1 MSIVAFEKFHGYLV
15 GEEGATRGLVVIQEW
30 WGLNEDIKS
39 IATRY
44 SKEGFLVLAPD
55 LYYGKI
61 AHNADEAHHFMDG
74 LDWHDAQAMVSAGA
88 RLLKSKGAK
97 AVGVTGFCMG
107 GAITVAAAVNDPE
120 ISAAA
125 PFYGIPPAEIADPT
139 KTRVP
144 VQAHF
149 GREDEQ
155 KGFSDPVNAV
165 KLEAA
170 LVKSGVKYELH

>member
-1 MSIVAFEKFHGYLV
+1 MTPSKSLKL
-15 GEEGATRGLVVIQEW
+15 TRVHR
-30 WGLNEDIKS
+30 
-39 IATRY
+39 A
-44 SKEGFLVLAPD
+44 A
-55 LYYGKI
+55 
-61 AHNADEAHHFMDG
+61 
-74 LDWHDAQAMVSAGA
+74 
-88 RLLKSKGAK
+88 LLPLPRPS
-97 AVGVTGFCMG
+97 TTLRFPPPRPS
-107 GAITVAAAVNDPE
+107 TVR
-120 ISAAA
+120 
-125 PFYGIPPAEIADPT
+125 IPPAEIADPT